1 MKKSTYRILKSLG
14 IFLFLILFGVFIY
27 ILTRNQ
33 NPERKE
39 MAISVDPGPF
49 NELDNQL
56 EHRPIG
62 FNYHK
67 MIEDASPDGQGQLL

>member
-39 MAISVDPGPF
+39 MASSVDPGSSD
-49 NELDNQL
+49 ELDKQM

-62 FNYHK
+62 FNYQK
-67 MIEDASPDGQGQLL
+67 TIEVVSPDGQG

>member
-33 NPERKE
+33 NSERKE
-39 MAISVDPGPF
+39 IVTSVDPGSS
-49 NELDNQL
+49 NELDKPT

-62 FNYHK
+62 FNYQK
-67 MIEDASPDGQGQLL
+67 TIEAGSPDGHG